1 MAGSDLA
8 TVIAQEEAL
17 TFERFD
23 EDAAFEIGRLVREA
37 AKATGQGVAV
47 GVYLWDR
54 TLFFGATAG
63 ASEGNRRWIERK
75 AGLVRLQLKSS
86 YRVVLER
93 GDRPR
98 VLENWGLEP
107 KEYAIAGGAFPI
119 RVKGLGVA
127 GAAVASGL
135 DERADHEIVR
145 AAIAQALGH
154 AADYL
159 ALAPAAAH

>member
-1 MAGSDLA
+1 MSAKDDLA
-8 TVIAQEEAL
+8 MVIAQEEAL
-17 TFERFD
+17 VFERFD
-23 EDAAFEIGRLVREA
+23 EDTAFELGRLVREA
-37 AKATGQGVAV
+37 ATALGKGVAV
-47 GVYLWDR
+47 GIYLWDR

-63 ASEGNRRWIERK
+63 ATDGNRRWIERK

-98 VLENWGLEP
+98 VLENWGLDP
-107 KEYAIAGGAFPI
+107 SAYAIAGGAFPI
-119 RVKGLGVA
+119 RVTGAGIV

-145 AAIAQALGH
+145 SAIAQLTGYE
-154 AADYL
+154 ADHL
-159 ALAPAAAH
+159 ALAPT